1 MKFLPTSSLLF
12 SPGPQR
18 LGALHTS
25 VLAVAVCM
33 ALAFAAPSARS
44 DETTDPITPAEQ
56 WLFLDN
62 HFAKVKPPAELVYTL
77 EKRGSLVKD
86 SDEKV
91 TLKTVLKAGKQV
103 TSLTDA
109 TGALPGDAEGEIGA
123 NPVITYFLERDIK
136 EMQTL
141 TGGQNRYFQK
151 RIRLA
156 LASGP
161 AIANVTV
168 KVGGKPV
175 AAKQVSVQPYLGD
188 PNAAKFAKMTSKRYT
203 FVLSDEVPGCLV
215 LIRTEVPAEHDNFV
229 APLEVETLSFEA
241 RR

>member
-1 MKFLPTSSLLF
+1 MTAALLMACAMAA
-12 SPGPQR
+12 SP
-18 LGALHTS
+18 AH
-25 VLAVAVCM
+25 A
-33 ALAFAAPSARS
+33 
-44 DETTDPITPAEQ
+44 DEATDPITPAEQ

-103 TSLTDA
+103 TSLSDA
-109 TGALPGDAEGEIGA
+109 TGALPGDADGEIGA

-156 LASGP
+156 LAAGP
-161 AIANVTV
+161 AMTNVTV
-168 KVGGKPV
+168 KVAGKPV

-188 PNAAKFAKMTSKRYT
+188 PNAAKFAKLTNKRYT
-203 FVLSDEVPGCLV
+203 FVLSDEVPGNLV
-215 LIRTEVPAEHDNFV
+215 SIRTEVPAERDNFV